1 MSGRAKPPGAAVAER
16 SPVTVKDAAKAAL
29 RFLHDLY
36 EGEPLVDLR
45 LEEVELSDDGNYWSI
60 TYGFLVTERNLD
72 DHPLLGS
79 LTSGVRSRRDYKT
92 IAIDAQTGE
101 PLSMKIR
108 AL

>member
-1 MSGRAKPPGAAVAER
+1 MSGRAKPSGAAVAER
-16 SPVTVKDAAKAAL
+16 SPVTVKDAARAAL

-36 EGEPLVDLR
+36 EGEPFVDLR
-45 LEEVELSDDGNYWSI
+45 LEEIELSDDGKYWSV
-60 TYGFLVTERNLD
+60 TYGFTVTERNLGD
-72 DHPLLGS
+72 NPLLGS
-79 LTSGVRSRRDYKT
+79 LASGLRSRRDYKT